1 MVLSHYLTS
10 GRNAFF
16 CQLYPPTSSDL
27 EDGLNGGG
35 ELNGGFKT
43 VGREVVNKRSGRNSK
58 RALASQNIGSMQC
71 SSSLPQVRISILN
84 EGRGAQP
91 GKMHKITTIL
101 GILQMISLKCGD
113 VTPLNAPLV

>member
-27 EDGLNGGG
+27 EDG
-35 ELNGGFKT
+35 LNGGFKT

-71 SSSLPQVRISILN
+71 SSSLPPVRISILN